1 VRTFRLIILGAGF
14 SKPAGLPLATELF
27 NEVRKRVKLLHG
39 SDNAVESD
47 LDYYLNYLRKT
58 ENFSGSAEDID
69 VEKFLS
75 FLDIEHYLE
84 LQGSNTWSTEGN
96 VTQLLI
102 RHAIGYIILDRMPK
116 KSQELYKLFASK
128 LNPLDW
134 VITFNYDTLLEQALD
149 AIGTPYRLF
158 PRRYTEI
165 VNNTMGIVESQ
176 GSEIE
181 ILKMHG
187 SIDWFDRTSYD
198 EISKIDAID
207 HPIFGPKKTVMAK
220 PIVDGP
226 RFENDPLLRIY
237 RAENPA
243 PAYNAP
249 SWQCSPFL
257 LTPSHSK
264 LLYSKPLIDFWRG
277 MANSGGLFL
286 NFGIIGYSLPD
297 YDDYARQ
304 AIYEMGRNYREF
316 VPNLELGGRRKQP
329 FRILDYKTNNTAKA
343 SLRKRYKFLGEK
355 QTEYWYDGLSR
366 DAIEWFMA

>member
-1 VRTFRLIILGAGF
+1 MKTLRLIILGAGF

-27 NEVRKRVKLLHG
+27 NEVRKRVKQLHG
-39 SDNAVESD
+39 SDNALESD
-47 LDYYLNYLRKT
+47 LDYYINYLRKT
-58 ENFSGSAEDID
+58 ENFGGSVEDID
-69 VEKFLS
+69 IEKFLS

-84 LQGSNTWSTEGN
+84 LQGSNAWSLEGD

-102 RHAIGYIILDRMPK
+102 RHTIGYILLDRMPK
-116 KSQELYKLFASK
+116 EVPELYKLFASK

-134 VITFNYDTLLEQALD
+134 IITFNYDTLLEQALD
-149 AIGTPYRLF
+149 LIGTPYRLF

-165 VNNTMGIVESQ
+165 VNNTMGIVESR

-187 SIDWFDRTSYD
+187 SIDWFDRTNYD
-198 EISKIDAID
+198 ELSKIGAID
-207 HPIFGPKKTVMAK
+207 HPIFGAKKTVTAR
-220 PIVDGP
+220 PLVDGP

-257 LTPSHSK
+257 LIPSHSK
-264 LLYSKPLIDFWRG
+264 LLYSKPLTDFWRG

-286 NFGIIGYSLPD
+286 SFGVIGYSLPD

-304 AIYEMGRNYREF
+304 VIYVMSKNYREYD
-316 VPNLELGGRRKQP
+316 PNFELGGRRKQP
-329 FRILDYKTNNTAKA
+329 FRVLDYKIDNKAKVN
-343 SLRKRYKFLGEK
+343 LRKRYKFLDGK
-355 QTEYWYDGLSR
+355 RTKYWFDGLSK
-366 DAIEWFMA
+366 DALEWFMA

>member
-1 VRTFRLIILGAGF
+1 VRTLRLIILGAGF
-14 SKPAGLPLATELF
+14 SAPARLPLAVELF
-27 NEVRKRVKLLHG
+27 NEVRKRVKQLHG
-39 SDNAVESD
+39 SDNALEND
-47 LDYYLNYLRKT
+47 LYDYLDYLRRT
-58 ENFSGSAEDID
+58 ENFRGSAEDID
-69 VEKFLS
+69 IEKFLS

-84 LQGSNTWSTEGN
+84 LQGSNTWSSEGN

-102 RHAIGYIILDRMPK
+102 RHTIGYILLDRMPNEIP
-116 KSQELYKLFASK
+116 ELYKRFASK

-134 VITFNYDTLLEQALD
+134 IITFNYDTLLEQALD
-149 AIGTPYRLF
+149 FIGTPYRLF
-158 PRRYTEI
+158 PRRYAEI
-165 VNNTMGIVESQ
+165 VNNMMGIVESQ
-176 GSEIE
+176 GSEVE

-187 SIDWFDRTSYD
+187 SIDWFDRTNYD
-198 EISKIDAID
+198 EISKIVPMDD
-207 HPIFGPKKTVMAK
+207 HPIFGAKKTVIAK

-257 LTPSHSK
+257 LSPSHSK
-264 LLYSKPLIDFWRG
+264 LLYAKPLTDFWRG

-286 NFGIIGYSLPD
+286 SFGVIGYSLPD

-304 AIYEMGRNYREF
+304 AIFIMSKSYREYD
-316 VPNLELGGRRKQP
+316 PNFEFGGRRKQP
-329 FRILDYKTNNTAKA
+329 FRILDYKTNNRAKA
-343 SLRKRYKFLGEK
+343 SLRNRYKFLGAK

-366 DAIEWFMA
+366 DAIA